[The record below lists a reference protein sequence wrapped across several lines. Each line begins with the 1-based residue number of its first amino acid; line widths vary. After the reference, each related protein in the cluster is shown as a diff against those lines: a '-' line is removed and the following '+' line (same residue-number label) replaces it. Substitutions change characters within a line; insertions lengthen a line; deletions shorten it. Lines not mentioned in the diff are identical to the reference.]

1 MNINDFIGNYHNHP
15 ILFIGTG
22 ISLRYLSNSYSWDGL
37 LEKISVELTGDNEFF
52 YNVKGECCYDGKFA
66 YDEIAEKVEY
76 FFNKTLKED
85 RDGKFKAINDIYFE
99 KMKLNV
105 NTSRFKIY
113 ITELLSNLVYRDE
126 MSEELKSFKKARK
139 NISSIVTTNYD
150 TLIEDIFQFKPLIGN
165 DILLS
170 NPYGSVYKIHGC
182 VTDAS
187 KVIITQEDYAN
198 FEKKFELIRA
208 QLLSMFIHN
217 PIVFLGYNIGDENI
231 KSILKTVFTYVEKN
245 SPEAEKIRN
254 NFLLVEYDPES
265 ESVETG
271 EHDIDMQGFAT
282 IRINKIKTNNFT
294 AIYDALANLSLPVSA
309 MDVRKVQSI
318 VKEIYAGGNI
328 KVNITEDLDS
338 INNSDKIIA
347 IGSVKTITYN
357 FQTTSEMMSNYFNI
371 VEESNSQL
379 LELIDKQRIQVTQ
392 YFPIF
397 AFSEICPSLE
407 CEEKLKAQQV
417 EKIEGLMNRC
427 PSCAKVGHTSIAAIE
442 ADESI
447 SATNQYYAIAWSTY
461 NRYLDL
467 EEVEA
472 YLRGI
477 DEKDNTNYRAILCT
491 YDLVKYG
498 KS

>member
-1 MNINDFIGNYHNHP
+1 
-15 ILFIGTG
+15 
-22 ISLRYLSNSYSWDGL
+22 
-37 LEKISVELTGDNEFF
+37 
-52 YNVKGECCYDGKFA
+52 KF
-66 YDEIAEKVEY
+66 
-76 FFNKTLKED
+76 T
-85 RDGKFKAINDIYFE
+85 
-99 KMKLNV
+99 M
-105 NTSRFKIY
+105 
-113 ITELLSNLVYRDE
+113 
-126 MSEELKSFKKARK
+126 
-139 NISSIVTTNYD
+139 
-150 TLIEDIFQFKPLIGN
+150 PLQ
-165 DILLS
+165 S

-254 NFLLVEYDPES
+254 NFLLVEYDPDS

-309 MDVRKVQSI
+309 MDVRKVQNI
-318 VKEIYAGGNI
+318 VKEIYAGGSI

-347 IGSVKTITYN
+347 IGSVKTITYS
-357 FQTTSEMMSNYFNI
+357 FQTTSEMMSNYFDI

-379 LELIDKQRIQVTQ
+379 LELIDKHRIQVSQ
-392 YFPIF
+392 YFPMF

-407 CEEKLKAQQV
+407 CAEKLKAQQV
-417 EKIEGLMNRC
+417 EKIEGLMKRC

-442 ADESI
+442 ADECI
-447 SATNQYYAIAWSTY
+447 SATNQYYAIAWSTF
-461 NRYLDL
+461 NRDLEL

-472 YLRGI
+472 YLREI
-477 DEKDNTNYRAILCT
+477 EDKDDTNYRAILCT
-491 YDLVKYG
+491 YDLVKY
-498 KS
+498 S

>member
-1 MNINDFIGNYHNHP
+1 MNINEFIGNYHNHP

-22 ISLRYLSNSYSWDGL
+22 ISLRYLSNSFSWDGL
-37 LEKISVELTGDNEFF
+37 LEKISVDLTGDNEFF

-66 YDEIAEKVEY
+66 YDEIAEKVEEA
-76 FFNKTLKED
+76 FNQALKAD
-85 RDGKFKAINDIYFE
+85 RDGKFKEINDIFFE
-99 KMKLNV
+99 NMKNGI

-113 ITELLSNLVYRDE
+113 ITELLSELEYRDA

-165 DILLS
+165 NILLS

-187 KVIITQEDYAN
+187 KVIITKEDYDN

-231 KSILKTVFTYVEKN
+231 KSILKTIFTYVEKN

-265 ESVETG
+265 ESVETC

-294 AIYDALANLSLPVSA
+294 AIYEALADLSLPVSA
-309 MDVRKVQSI
+309 MDVRKVQNI
-318 VKEIYAGGNI
+318 VKEIYAGGSI

-347 IGSVKTITYN
+347 IGSVKTITYS
-357 FQTTSEMMSNYFNI
+357 FQTTSEMMSNYFDI
-371 VEESNSQL
+371 IEESNSQL
-379 LELIDKQRIQVTQ
+379 LELIDKHRIQTTQ
-392 YFPIF
+392 YFPMF
-397 AFSEICPSLE
+397 AFSDICSTLTCAE
-407 CEEKLKAQQV
+407 RLKQQQID
-417 EKIEGLMNRC
+417 KIEGLISRC
-427 PSCAKVGHTSIAAIE
+427 PPCAKVGHESIVDIENDESIAA
-442 ADESI
+442 
-447 SATNQYYAIAWSTY
+447 TNKYYAIVWSTY
-461 NRYLDL
+461 HGKLQLD
-467 EEVEA
+467 EVEA
-472 YLRGI
+472 YLRQR
-477 DEKDNTNYRAILCT
+477 ENKDDTNYRAILCT
-491 YDLVKYG
+491 YDLVKYR
-498 KS
+498 